1 MTLRSNLGGYIYN
14 NVASNAANL
23 SRANDNF
30 VPRNMITSVLES
42 NFKNPQY
49 FSDYYVESANFLRM
63 DNITLGY
70 TMGQAMSS
78 KVKFRVYATAQ
89 NLFLL
94 TDYSGLD
101 PEIATGTGATLA
113 PGIDNNVYP
122 RSRTFIFGVNV
133 GF

>member
-1 MTLRSNLGGYIYN
+1 MAG
-14 NVASNAANL
+14 NL

-30 VPRNMITSVLES
+30 VPRNMLTAVLKS

-49 FSDYYVESANFLRM
+49 FSDYYVENANFLRM

-70 TMGQAMSS
+70 SASEVLNNR
-78 KVKFRVYATAQ
+78 VKMRLYVTAQ
-89 NLFLL
+89 NLFLV

-101 PEIATGTGATLA
+101 PEVATGSGATLA

-122 RSRTFIFGVNV
+122 RSRTFIVGVNI